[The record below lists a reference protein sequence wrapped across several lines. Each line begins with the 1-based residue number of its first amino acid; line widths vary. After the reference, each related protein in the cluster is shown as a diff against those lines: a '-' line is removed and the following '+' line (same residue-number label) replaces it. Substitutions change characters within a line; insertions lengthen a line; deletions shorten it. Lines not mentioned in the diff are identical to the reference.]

1 MKNFYIKTSLGIDI
15 KEDSVCLTLLGKT
28 FLKTEILA
36 SKHISIQLLS
46 KENEK
51 AEAYF
56 LSKVNLFLIKHNA
69 WTGNLTISIP
79 RSKLTLQSFELPSP
93 DRESLDSMM
102 EFELERHFSSD
113 IKNFY
118 YSNHIT
124 AKEGNQYHIVCAAIK
139 KEIVDYYI
147 GLLAKLNLKPANIDV
162 STFANINLLWPNIQ
176 KEKTLSILLD
186 LSLNFIDVSILNNKT
201 LELSRNIP
209 INNEEYKTSF
219 LSSGQDKIILEKTS
233 DKIVKSIV
241 EEIENALSSCK
252 NIDDSKHV
260 EFIYFLGGGS
270 LASYITSKLEA
281 VTEVQVITVPFT
293 VPIKSKMADSSS
305 MDYTAT
311 SLGLALR
318 ETKTNFIEI
327 NLLPDNLKKLPA
339 QVINIKKTATL
350 TLITILFIVGFMVNQ
365 SIHNNKTLAALDQQ
379 LEQIKKQMGPLE
391 KIDLEYES
399 LQKYM
404 GALNI
409 IDKANPTKLPLLVEL
424 SRIIPKDTWV
434 KKIKL
439 SLGTVELIGISKN
452 ASRLLPIVENS
463 NHFRDTK
470 FIGTITTHTTGEKFT
485 INATVGATK

>member
-1 MKNFYIKTSLGIDI
+1 MKNFHIKKSLGIDI
-15 KEDSVCLTLLGKT
+15 REDSVCLTLLGKT

-36 SKHISIQLLS
+36 TKYISIQLLG

-51 AEAYF
+51 AETDF
-56 LSKVNLFLIKHNA
+56 LSKVNLFLIKNNA
-69 WTGNLTISIP
+69 WTGNLTLSIP

-147 GLLAKLNLKPANIDV
+147 GLLAKLNLKPSNIDV

-176 KEKTLSILLD
+176 NEKTLSILLD

-219 LSSGQDKIILEKTS
+219 LSSIQDKIILEKTS

-260 EFIYFLGGGS
+260 EFIYILGGGS
-270 LASYITSKLEA
+270 LAPYITSKLEA
-281 VTEVQVITVPFT
+281 VTEVQVIAVPLT
-293 VPIKSKMADSSS
+293 VPIKSKMADPFSI
-305 MDYTAT
+305 DYTAT

-327 NLLPDNLKKLPA
+327 NLLPDNLKKIPTKI
-339 QVINIKKTATL
+339 INIKKTAALATL
-350 TLITILFIVGFMVNQ
+350 TILFAIGFMFNQ
-365 SIHNNKTLAALDQQ
+365 SIYNNKTLAALDQQ
-379 LEQIKKQMGPLE
+379 LEQIKTQMGPLE
-391 KIDLEYES
+391 KIDLEYEL

-404 GALNI
+404 GALNL

-434 KKIKL
+434 KKIKF
-439 SLGTVELIGISKN
+439 SQNSVKLIGVSKN
-452 ASRLLPIVENS
+452 ASKLLPIIES
-463 NHFRDTK
+463 SSHFRDTK
-470 FIGTITTHTTGEKFT
+470 FIGTIITHTKGKKFT
-485 INATVGATK
+485 INTAVRATK

>member
-36 SKHISIQLLS
+36 TKHISIQLLS

-113 IKNFY
+113 IENFY

-124 AKEGNQYHIVCAAIK
+124 AKKSNQYHIVCAAIK
-139 KEIVDYYI
+139 KEIVDYYL

-176 KEKTLSILLD
+176 NEKTLSILLD
-186 LSLNFIDVSILNNKT
+186 LSLNFIDFSILNNKT

-219 LSSGQDKIILEKTS
+219 LSSSQEKIILEKNS
-233 DKIVKSIV
+233 EKIIKCIV

-260 EFIYFLGGGS
+260 EFIYILGGGS
-270 LASYITSKLEA
+270 LAPYITSKLEA
-281 VTEVQVITVPFT
+281 VTEVQVITVPLT
-293 VPIKSKMADSSS
+293 VPIKSKMADPFS

-318 ETKTNFIEI
+318 ETKTNLVEI
-327 NLLPDNLKKLPA
+327 NLLPNNLKKLPA
-339 QVINIKKTATL
+339 KVINIKKTAAL
-350 TLITILFIVGFMVNQ
+350 TLLTILFTIGFMINQ
-365 SIHNNKTLAALDQQ
+365 NIHNKKTLAALDQQ
-379 LEQIKKQMGPLE
+379 LEQIKTQMGPMG

-404 GALNI
+404 GALNL

-434 KKIKL
+434 KKIKFSL
-439 SLGTVELIGISKN
+439 SSVELIGVSKN

-463 NHFRDTK
+463 SYFRDTK
-470 FIGTITTHTTGEKFT
+470 FIGTIVTHTTGEKFT
-485 INATVGATK
+485 INAAVRTTK